1 MRFLELAKD
10 FQEGKLHKWIYWK
23 FVREKMKPLMEIKKV
38 LI

>member
-23 FVREKMKPLMEIKKV
+23 FVREKMKPLMEIKEV